1 MQALKETTVWDNKSS
16 PNHVYLL
23 DGNTLVAYIRQGT
36 TEPTYFKSPIK
47 GFSKTGR
54 KFEVVSKDLFDL
66 APASVAHVKEVVGSK
81 GDVYLVNLDENTCSC
96 PGYTYRGTCK
106 HTKELIDG

>member
-16 PNHVYLL
+16 PNHMYLL
-23 DGNTLVAYIRQGT
+23 DGNNLIAYIRQGT
-36 TEPTYFKSPIK
+36 TEPKYFKQPIK
-47 GFSKTGR
+47 GFSKAGR
-54 KFEVVSKDLFDL
+54 KFESVSVDLFN
-66 APASVAHVKEVVGSK
+66 AHVATHANFKEVVGSK